1 MNWSLA
7 VTFMIPYFIMAVLG
21 SIAAQTTNPIDGGA
35 AVVGLIESTG
45 NPNVSSTIGVTLSK
59 VGLESEFSYFSQ
71 AKDFAKY
78 FVDSAALNHSFLKE
92 NQFLNFIRYGLLLL
106 TVPFVF
112 MVVKE
117 SLELLSR
124 MITGISAFGG
134 AAVGLGLV
142 TGAAA
147 ITKIFGAW

>member
-59 VGLESEFSYFSQ
+59 VGLESEF
-71 AKDFAKY
+71 
-78 FVDSAALNHSFLKE
+78 
-92 NQFLNFIRYGLLLL
+92 
-106 TVPFVF
+106 
-112 MVVKE
+112 
-117 SLELLSR
+117 
-124 MITGISAFGG
+124 
-134 AAVGLGLV
+134 
-142 TGAAA
+142 
-147 ITKIFGAW
+147 